1 MADPSIILGAQIRAI
16 AQSVGLNEDQVIQMV
31 LNGQRK
37 GGRKL
42 GREIGNEE
50 AQSAVLSRLQKV
62 AGVNEEMPGNID
74 QYRSIPNDQVAVGE
88 EGNQDRMQNFGGRK
102 EGGGIK
108 DVEQQLREMAGAE
121 GRVDPNVIKRTKWD
135 KELKQFVPDGEFYA
149 ADGVPIPAGFQDA
162 AKQKD
167 FGLQVPNQFAPSQ
180 QVLRGELG
188 RLQAGIDKYGADAF
202 PGAAGVAGQIE
213 DDLYGAKGAEQALA
227 REMVAR
233 DRANVNPEV
242 VEANNYRA
250 QAEASILGEAFQQGG
265 TGARADQAMERIGRI
280 NKIGHAKIGNDF
292 SVSNNAVDTE
302 VGMPNAL
309 PLNLPDQYNA
319 PATDNRFAGPLQ
331 AQEQWLAD
339 NAPGFRERGA
349 FNDYP
354 QVDIGGQLA
363 AAQQGIEGINF
374 GGQNVNLGER
384 GIRNLDDLQ
393 GAVNQAVDL
402 GQQQGVRFFNFQ
414 DGKNQFVAN
423 PGINEVLQKAGMNDN
438 QRGELARAL
447 FAAEGARRNP
457 ANQAIKEVREAG
469 GRAIPG
475 RPVAFG
481 ADHPALGGGPVDI
494 ARLGG
499 EKIEGK
505 EVRGQLQALDGRRG
519 NDVPLNVGELADAR
533 MPLIGGVAGN
543 DVPRAAFVRGNAVN
557 MTDGQRI
564 AEYGPINGEV
574 ANRVVRRFNEAG
586 GYGGKSAP
594 RLVERQ
600 RNEDPGPAREMATD
614 PWTQPMGTGPGFT
627 QTSTN
632 TTSAKPQA
640 ALPYGVDTSGSTQG
654 PRPRAN
660 FSDPGIKA
668 DGPNDIRMD
677 VRREADYRQSVRN
690 LGRVRRVGRNA
701 AIAGGAVAGLSAIDS
716 LIGGER
722 NKREEAQY

>member
-1 MADPSIILGAQIRAI
+1 MWPPD
-16 AQSVGLNEDQVIQMV
+16 
-31 LNGQRK
+31 
-37 GGRKL
+37 
-42 GREIGNEE
+42 E
-50 AQSAVLSRLQKV
+50 AQAAVLRRLQKV
-62 AGVNEEMPGNID
+62 AGVNEEMPGDID

-88 EGNQDRMQNFGGRK
+88 EGNQDRLQNFGGRK

-108 DVEQQLREMAGAE
+108 NVEEQLKEMAGAE
-121 GRVDPNVIKRTKWD
+121 GKVDPNVIKRSRYD
-135 KELKQFVPDGEFYA
+135 KAQGGFVTDEFYA
-149 ADGVPIPAGFQDA
+149 ADGVPIPAGFQEA
-162 AKQKD
+162 AKNKD
-167 FGLQVPNQFAPSQ
+167 FGIQVPNQFAPAQ

-188 RLQAGIDKYGADAF
+188 RLQAGIDKYGAAAF
-202 PGAAGVAGQIE
+202 PGGIDPQRGIGPDEQGAKPYIAQIPGAAGVAGQIE

-227 REMVAR
+227 REMLAR

-250 QAEASILGEAFQQGG
+250 QAEANILGQAFQQGG
-265 TGARADQAMERIGRI
+265 PGARADQAMERIGRI

-292 SVSNNAVDTE
+292 AVSNNAVDIE
-302 VGMPNAL
+302 VGMPNDL

-319 PATDNRFAGPLQ
+319 PVTDNRFAGPLQ
-331 AQEQWLAD
+331 AQEQWLVD
-339 NAPGFRERGA
+339 NAPGYREQGA

-374 GGQNVNLGER
+374 DGQNVDLGSR
-384 GIRNLDDLQ
+384 GIRNLNDLQ
-393 GAVNQAVDL
+393 GAVDQAVDL

-438 QRGELARAL
+438 QRGDLARAL
-447 FAAEGARRNP
+447 FAAEAARRNP
-457 ANQAIKEVREAG
+457 ANQAVKEAREAG
-469 GRAIPG
+469 GRAVPG

-519 NDVPLNVGELADAR
+519 NEVPLNVSELADAR

-543 DVPRAAFVRGNAVN
+543 DIPRAAFVRGGDVN

-564 AEYGPINGEV
+564 EKYGPVNGEI

-586 GYGGKSAP
+586 GYDGKSAP
-594 RLVERQ
+594 RLVESQ
-600 RNEDPGPAREMATD
+600 MSEVPGYPGNTID
-614 PWTQPMGTGPGFT
+614 TQQAVNAQKAKTT
-627 QTSTN
+627 QES
-632 TTSAKPQA
+632 
-640 ALPYGVDTSGSTQG
+640 L
-654 PRPRAN
+654 
-660 FSDPGIKA
+660 PGI
-668 DGPNDIRMD
+668 
-677 VRREADYRQSVRN
+677 
-690 LGRVRRVGRNA
+690 L
-701 AIAGGAVAGLSAIDS
+701 
-716 LIGGER
+716 
-722 NKREEAQY
+722 

>member
-1 MADPSIILGAQIRAI
+1 MLI
-16 AQSVGLNEDQVIQMV
+16 
-31 LNGQRK
+31 
-37 GGRKL
+37 
-42 GREIGNEE
+42 
-50 AQSAVLSRLQKV
+50 
-62 AGVNEEMPGNID
+62 
-74 QYRSIPNDQVAVGE
+74 
-88 EGNQDRMQNFGGRK
+88 
-102 EGGGIK
+102 
-108 DVEQQLREMAGAE
+108 VEQL
-121 GRVDPNVIKRTKWD
+121 IT
-135 KELKQFVPDGEFYA
+135 
-149 ADGVPIPAGFQDA
+149 I
-162 AKQKD
+162 
-167 FGLQVPNQFAPSQ
+167 
-180 QVLRGELG
+180 
-188 RLQAGIDKYGADAF
+188 
-202 PGAAGVAGQIE
+202 
-213 DDLYGAKGAEQALA
+213 
-227 REMVAR
+227 
-233 DRANVNPEV
+233 
-242 VEANNYRA
+242 ANNYRA
-250 QAEASILGEAFQQGG
+250 QAEANILGEAFQQGG
-265 TGARADQAMERIGRI
+265 PGARADQAMERIGRI

-292 SVSNNAVDTE
+292 AVSNNAVDIE
-302 VGMPNAL
+302 VGMPNDL

-319 PATDNRFAGPLQ
+319 PVTDNRFAGPLQ

-339 NAPGFRERGA
+339 NAPGYREQGA

-374 GGQNVNLGER
+374 KGQNVNLGER

-423 PGINEVLQKAGMNDN
+423 PGINEVLQKAGMNEN

-481 ADHPALGGGPVDI
+481 ADHPALGGGAVQI

-505 EVRGQLQALDGRRG
+505 EVRGQLQALTGRAG
-519 NDVPLNVGELADAR
+519 NDTPLNVGELADAR

-564 AEYGPINGEV
+564 AEYGPINGEI

-600 RNEDPGPAREMATD
+600 RNEDPGPARKMSTD

-640 ALPYGVDTSGSTQG
+640 ALPYGVDTSGPTQG
-654 PRPRAN
+654 PRPSAN

-690 LGRVRRVGRNA
+690 LGRVRGFGRNA